1 MASCPRRGA
10 TYWLILPTVNIQ
22 ALRLAWQ
29 EFARDVGAGAD
40 QQMVLVVDQAGWH
53 TRGPV
58 VIPDGITRMPLPAP
72 TPELQPAERLGPL
85 VREGVANQ
93 AFGDV
98 DALQDRLV
106 EPCRQLRLPTDQI
119 RDLTS
124 YHWLPAC

>member
-1 MASCPRRGA
+1 MASSIHGVGRPTR
-10 TYWLILPTVNIQ
+10 ILPTVNIQ

-72 TPELQPAERLGPL
+72 TPELQPAERL
-85 VREGVANQ
+85 A
-93 AFGDV
+93 
-98 DALQDRLV
+98 
-106 EPCRQLRLPTDQI
+106 
-119 RDLTS
+119 
-124 YHWLPAC
+124 